1 MLELTRSLFVSPS
14 AQMET
19 PVSASS
25 PSKQLPD
32 ASTTLKLEAGI
43 KPKLPDPCT
52 IFKLETAS
60 PSEQLSDS
68 RTTLKLEVGIKPQL
82 PDPCITFNLE
92 HGTKPKLPDPC
103 TVFKLEAGV
112 KQPKLPDSCTQ
123 LKLEADTKPPKLPDA
138 CVKTKIEPGI
148 EPKPE
153 PCDDDAPVLPPPRD
167 DWEITPVSGNNPFF
181 TTVLSRSQVQK
192 QFQLSIPARFQ
203 RHLSEARVPAVLLCR
218 GKSWEASYCGDL
230 KGRKLDAAWRDFA
243 VDNRLRVGD
252 ACVFELMG
260 GAGTEAEAGKVVFR
274 VQVLRGDLPEEVTS
288 KGATSDEPLVILD

>member
-1 MLELTRSLFVSPS
+1 MQELTRSLFVSPS

-19 PVSASS
+19 PASASS

-32 ASTTLKLEAGI
+32 ASTTFKLEAGV

-52 IFKLETAS
+52 IFKLETPASAS
-60 PSEQLSDS
+60 PSEQLPDCS
-68 RTTLKLEVGIKPQL
+68 TTMKLEADI
-82 PDPCITFNLE
+82 
-92 HGTKPKLPDPC
+92 KPKLPDPC
-103 TVFKLEAGV
+103 TMFKLEAGV
-112 KQPKLPDSCTQ
+112 KQPNKLPDSCTQ
-123 LKLEADTKPPKLPDA
+123 LKLEADTKPPKLPDSCA
-138 CVKTKIEPGI
+138 KIKIKLEPGI

-153 PCDDDAPVLPPPRD
+153 PCDEDAPVLLPPQD

-203 RHLSEARVPAVLLCR
+203 RHLPEARVPAVLLCG
-218 GKSWEASYCGDL
+218 GKSWETSYCGDL
-230 KGRKLDAAWRDFA
+230 KVRKLDAAWRDFA

-288 KGATSDEPLVILD
+288 KGATSDEPLVIVD